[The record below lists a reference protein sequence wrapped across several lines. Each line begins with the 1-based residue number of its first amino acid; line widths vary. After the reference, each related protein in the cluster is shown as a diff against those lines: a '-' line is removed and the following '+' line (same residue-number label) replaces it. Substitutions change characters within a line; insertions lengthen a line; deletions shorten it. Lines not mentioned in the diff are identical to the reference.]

1 MGIAVEGDKMFFN
14 NFSDDTMTTGTY
26 HLLIG
31 CKSQFRNVLPA
42 FAYLILITILRQV
55 VFYSVFIDEKAKA
68 GKIEVI
74 YLRSFR

>member
-1 MGIAVEGDKMFFN
+1 MAMVPSASPLRKGGHVGIAVEGDKMFFN

-42 FAYLILITILRQV
+42 FAYLILI
-55 VFYSVFIDEKAKA
+55 
-68 GKIEVI
+68 KIGRAHV
-74 YLRSFR
+74 